1 MRIAMT
7 LLLMIFFTCT
17 SSANIQSAEL
27 LKVGVFCVDASP
39 PIGSPVAYAPARKIV
54 DPLTARGIVLIA
66 GDTTV
71 VLCAVDWIGIGNEG
85 LDVWRERLAEAAG
98 TSASYVSVNSLHQHD
113 GCRCDFTAE
122 ALLQEVGLG
131 GKKFDNNFSRT
142 VIQNVAKAV
151 KQAKADAVEI
161 TDLGFGEAKVEKVAS
176 NRRILGKDGKVKL
189 GRMSK
194 SKNPKAINA
203 PEGTIDPFLKCV
215 SFWNHDKPVAVLTY
229 YATHPMSYYGKGD
242 VSSDFVGIARSA
254 RETALD
260 DLPHIHFNGAGGNI
274 AAGKYNDGSPEMRP
288 ILAKRM
294 EQGMLQAWNNTRK
307 SAISVADV
315 SWRTRNVQL
324 PLHPRLSKEE
334 QQEILNDKKLPVK
347 KRFSAAT
354 KLAWIYRCEAE
365 CGVDISA
372 LKLGKVWLLNLPGEL
387 FVEYQLA
394 AQKLKPGEH
403 VCTAAYGDYGPGYI
417 GTEIAYSQ
425 GGYEVGASK
434 SAPEV
439 EQVLMDAI
447 QAVLK

>member
-1 MRIAMT
+1 MRNAIT
-7 LLLMIFFTCT
+7 LLFMIFFTFT
-17 SSANIQSAEL
+17 LSSNIQSAEL
-27 LKVGVFCVDASP
+27 LKVGVFRVDASP
-39 PIGSPVAYAPARKIV
+39 PVGSPVAYAPAREV
-54 DPLTARGIVLIA
+54 LDPLSARGIVLIA

-85 LDVWRERLAEAAG
+85 LDIWRERLADAAG
-98 TSASYVSVNSLHQHD
+98 TSARFVSVHSLHQHD

-142 VIQNVAKAV
+142 IIQNVSESV
-151 KQAKADAVEI
+151 KQAVANAVEV
-161 TDLGFGEAKVEKVAS
+161 TQLGFGEAKVEKVAS

-189 GRMSK
+189 GRMSS
-194 SKNPKAINA
+194 SKNPQAIEA
-203 PEGTIDPFLKCV
+203 PEGTIDPFLKCI
-215 SFWNHDKPVAVLTY
+215 SFWDHDKPVAVLTY

-254 RETALD
+254 REIALD
-260 DLPHIHFNGAGGNI
+260 GLPHIHFNGAGGNI

-294 EQGMLQAWNNTRK
+294 EQGMLQAWNNTQK
-307 SAISVADV
+307 SAISVADF
-315 SWRTRNVQL
+315 SWRSRNVQL
-324 PLHPRLSKEE
+324 PLHRRLSKEE
-334 QQEILNDKKLPVK
+334 QYAKLKNKNLSVK
-347 KRFSAAT
+347 QRFSAAT

-365 CGVDISA
+365 CGVDVSS

-394 AQKLKPGEH
+394 AQELKPDEH

-434 SAPEV
+434 CSPEV

-447 QAVLK
+447 KAVLK